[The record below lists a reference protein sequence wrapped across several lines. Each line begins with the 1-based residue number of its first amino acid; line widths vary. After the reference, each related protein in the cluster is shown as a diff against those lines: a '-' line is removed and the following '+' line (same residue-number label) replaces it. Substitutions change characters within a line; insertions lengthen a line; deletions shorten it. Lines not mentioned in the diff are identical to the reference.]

1 MQEEKKM
8 DNVEEQQVESQTA
21 TETTS
26 QDDIF
31 AQVFGE
37 DNTDQFVAK
46 AEPEPM
52 INEQGEQNEV
62 LETSDPKNDTD
73 SYQYWQSQA
82 DKRSAEVDLLKS
94 QVTELMKSKQPTAEE
109 PVAKETVTIEKPV
122 KPRKPAGYDHSE
134 ALADPDSD
142 SGKFLGKQEQYIDN
156 LANYMTDLDAKR
168 SSQLEKQV
176 AEQQQFQRN
185 QKVISDLQSRY
196 EYTPQQANDFI
207 DKMSR
212 PDSLSL
218 ENLVK
223 LHKMSMQNNEVTQ
236 IKQVTPEA
244 RQKQALMT
252 QRQQKLSIPT
262 PIGVQPGANVQ
273 SSKNVED
280 QMMDSMIT
288 NHRKKNPFN

>member
-37 DNTDQFVAK
+37 DKTDQFVART
-46 AEPEPM
+46 EPVPM

-62 LETSDPKNDTD
+62 LETSDPKNDTN

-142 SGKFLGKQEQYIDN
+142 SGKFLSKQEQYIDN

-168 SSQLEKQV
+168 SNQLEKQV

-218 ENLVK
+218 ENLVR

-236 IKQVTPEA
+236 IKQVTQEA

>member
-37 DNTDQFVAK
+37 DKTDQFVART
-46 AEPEPM
+46 EPEPM

-142 SGKFLGKQEQYIDN
+142 SGKFLSKQEQYIDN

-168 SSQLEKQV
+168 SNQLEKQV

-236 IKQVTPEA
+236 LKQVTPEA

-288 NHRKKNPFN
+288 NHKKKNPFN

>member
-73 SYQYWQSQA
+73 SYQDWQSQA
-82 DKRSAEVDLLKS
+82 DKRSAEVDLLTS
-94 QVTELMKSKQPTAEE
+94 QVTELMKSKQSIAEE